1 MNNVGEDSHAA
12 VEIQVGLASIR
23 EGLIVR
29 DRIPAGSFT
38 GGVHGDYAAKDAACL
53 VSNFLGHAVVGC
65 VALALVTVRVAVPLR
80 FDRPVS
86 RGSFN
91 RKEPVQDVL
100 HGENGRV

>member
-12 VEIQVGLASIR
+12 VEIEVGLASIR
-23 EGLIVR
+23 EGLIVC
-29 DRIPAGSFT
+29 DRIPAGSFM
-38 GGVHGDYAAKDAACL
+38 GGIYGDHAAKDAACL
-53 VSNFLGHAVVGC
+53 VPNLLGHAVVGC
-65 VALALVTVRVAVPLR
+65 VALALVTVQVAVPLR

-100 HGENGRV
+100 QGENGRV